1 MGVAATL
8 APKFGTLVGIAV
20 LGLLFKLSTFPSNHD
35 GTQPPVAFD
44 AASEIDW
51 ASRAAFKAG
60 VTSATHAIQRRQAA
74 DEFTNK
80 RLSVQATLAK
90 ATAADAVVTIGGR
103 RTVSCSAL
111 AATALASPPP
121 TAAAV
126 SEGDTAAAAA
136 GTAAT
141 PYNNCYVVTLQRD
154 VLRTEHVR
162 NLTSVDLRGGN
173 IVWAIDSVNVSDEQI
188 VAWQHEG
195 CVPPLPCALAL
206 PLASF
211 MICAAMR
218 RCVAVAKVRTLA

>member
-8 APKFGTLVGIAV
+8 APKFATLVGIAV
-20 LGLLFKLSTFPSNHD
+20 LGLLFKLLTFPSNHD
-35 GTQPPVAFD
+35 GTQSPVAFD

-60 VTSATHAIQRRQAA
+60 VTSATHAIQRRQSAG
-74 DEFTNK
+74 DVSNN
-80 RLSVQATLAK
+80 RLSVHATLAK

-126 SEGDTAAAAA
+126 LEGDTAAAD
-136 GTAAT
+136 GTAAV

-154 VLRTEHVR
+154 ALRTEHVR

-173 IVWAIDSVNVSDEQI
+173 IVWAIDSVNVLDEQI
-188 VAWQHEG
+188 VTWQHEG
-195 CVPPLPCALAL
+195 CVLPLPHVLAWT
-206 PLASF
+206 LASRV
-211 MICAAMR
+211 ICAAMR
-218 RCVAVAKVRTLA
+218 RCVAVQWCAHMSN